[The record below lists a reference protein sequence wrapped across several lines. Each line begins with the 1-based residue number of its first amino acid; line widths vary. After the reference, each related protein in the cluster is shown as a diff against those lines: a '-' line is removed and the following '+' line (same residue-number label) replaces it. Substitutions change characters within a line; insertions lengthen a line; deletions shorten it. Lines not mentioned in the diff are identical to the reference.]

1 MCIISASVNSPL
13 YSTPPPRLMVVDDE
27 EDVCI
32 VMKWSLQQAGFDV
45 DAFSQPITALEHFR
59 PYRYD
64 LVLIDVKMPDMDGFE
79 FYGRIKDIQH
89 DVKACFMTAALD
101 LNEEF
106 ITKHFPGDDKRV
118 CVARKPIRIQELVL
132 LLNAEMDSAYKY
144 KVTQADTH

>member
-1 MCIISASVNSPL
+1 MCMILAAVNSPL

-27 EDVCI
+27 EDVCT

-45 DAFSQPITALEHFR
+45 DAFSQPVTALEHFR

-79 FYGRIKDIQH
+79 FYCRIKDIQH

-101 LNEEF
+101 SNEEF
-106 ITKHFPGDDKRV
+106 ITKHLPGNNKRV

-132 LLNAEMDSAYKY
+132 LLSAEMDSAYIDR
-144 KVTQADTH
+144 VGEADAQ